1 MKSHSTSPTAVCQVS
16 RRKLLLGG
24 FAFGCMA
31 AFTPQGLS
39 NTRKPSEITDFLI
52 LSEFLTGRKNLSPVL
67 ARRYYSALYDQFSDL
82 PARIANLSKEIQAS
96 GIQTMDDY
104 LSHGP
109 TPDARDTAKI
119 IVSAWYLGVT
129 GPDPKKILI
138 AYSDALMFQAVA
150 GALVVPSYGAGPL
163 AWGNRPQPTMAFK
176 EISDE
181 H

>member
-31 AFTPQGLS
+31 AFTPRAEQHTKTLRNYGFPHPFGIS
-39 NTRKPSEITDFLI
+39 DRQ
-52 LSEFLTGRKNLSPVL
+52 KNLSPVL

-109 TPDARDTAKI
+109 TPDARDTAKM

-129 GPDPKKILI
+129 GPDLKNLNRLFRCV
-138 AYSDALMFQAVA
+138 D
-150 GALVVPSYGAGPL
+150 VPSRRRCTCCSVL
-163 AWGNRPQPTMAFK
+163 WGWPPRMG
-176 EISDE
+176 
-181 H
+181 